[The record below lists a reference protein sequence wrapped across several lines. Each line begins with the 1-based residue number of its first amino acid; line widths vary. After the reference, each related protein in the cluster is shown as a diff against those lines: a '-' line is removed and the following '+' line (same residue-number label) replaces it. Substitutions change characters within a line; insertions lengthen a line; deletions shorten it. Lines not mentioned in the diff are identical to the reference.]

1 MCVFEH
7 GCWCRCRVPLL
18 FQCRKSCVF
27 ACSSLGAGAAAGCA
41 GELGCWRVAECRCC
55 VRLRAWALVPL
66 QGAAVCTLDLRHV
79 AMCTLELGCF
89 WAWHDVWAGMCCLGP
104 RLDLARASPR
114 TTISSCCLYACVLLA
129 LCMCCLSAAACAACA
144 AAAAAVAAFLLL
156 VLLLLLLPLLLLLLL
171 LLLLSAIQY
180 LNFLAIGA
188 KE

>member
-1 MCVFEH
+1 M
-7 GCWCRCRVPLL
+7 

-55 VRLRAWALVPL
+55 VRLRAWVLVPL

-89 WAWHDVWAGMCCLGP
+89 WAWHGAWAGMYCLGP

-114 TTISSCCLYACVLLA
+114 TTISSCCLYACMLVCCLPCA
-129 LCMCCLSAAACAACA
+129 ACMLVCCLSAAACAAA
-144 AAAAAVAAFLLL
+144 AAAAAACAACACISFG
-156 VLLLLLLPLLLLLLL
+156 VLKHL
-171 LLLLSAIQY
+171 
-180 LNFLAIGA
+180 
-188 KE
+188 